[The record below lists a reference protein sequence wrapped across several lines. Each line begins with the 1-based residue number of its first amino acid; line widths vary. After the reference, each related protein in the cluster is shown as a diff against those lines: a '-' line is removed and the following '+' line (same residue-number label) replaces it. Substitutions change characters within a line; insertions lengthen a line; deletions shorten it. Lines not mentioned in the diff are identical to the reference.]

1 MLSRYM
7 AAVAAV
13 SICLGTASAQL
24 TAVGAVA
31 PEHGFPTSYTDSGN
45 TSLGPCLNNSGLCLL
60 PNVVELLNPGQP
72 FPANYGG
79 TFPDEF
85 FYWGGDSTMTV
96 NGGGTALL
104 VMALTGSFAGGV
116 PLAGDQI
123 VFGRIRLRIDNLQV
137 GSNYRITTPYG
148 VFNLVPTVA
157 GRRSINFTQDI
168 GIATPGVF
176 TTALNAGIGPFLR
189 WDSGLPIV
197 DVAGNQYLGDPNI
210 EHTVT
215 GSPIGANFFRI
226 EGPNAGGP
234 GINSV
239 QTSLFTIMGMMV
251 TPAPAANFAANP
263 TSGTAPLT
271 VAFTN
276 QSTGTINTFAWV
288 FGDGGTAAVASPSHT
303 YTTAGTFTVSL
314 TVTGPGGSNTRT
326 ANNLITVNSPQPVA
340 PVAAFRASPTSGVV
354 PLNVLFTNQST
365 GTINTFAW
373 NFGDGSTST
382 QASPSHIYT
391 SQGSFTASLTV
402 TGPGGSSSAS
412 RVITVA
418 GPANLR
424 IESLA
429 PGTAGT
435 RNTITVTGCTPNAQV
450 FVLWS
455 TAAGSAP
462 IQLNS
467 CNVITDL
474 ASPLILTQG
483 RARNS
488 STLERRF
495 NANRGLAGQTLRL
508 QAVDSGNCAKSPV
521 VVETF

>member
-276 QSTGTINTFAWV
+276 QSTGTINTFAWN
-288 FGDGGTAAVASPSHT
+288 FGDGGTSALASPSHT

-314 TVTGPGGSNTRT
+314 TVTGPGGTNTRT
-326 ANNLITVNSPQPVA
+326 AANLITVNAPQQ
-340 PVAAFRASPTSGVV
+340 AAFAIAS
-354 PLNVLFTNQST
+354 
-365 GTINTFAW
+365 I
-373 NFGDGSTST
+373 
-382 QASPSHIYT
+382 SP
-391 SQGSFTASLTV
+391 G
-402 TGPGGSSSAS
+402 
-412 RVITVA
+412 VA
-418 GPANLR
+418 GQNNR
-424 IESLA
+424 IS
-429 PGTAGT
+429 
-435 RNTITVTGCTPNAQV
+435 VTGCTPGADV

-455 TAAGSAP
+455 RTAGTAG
-462 IQLNS
+462 IQLRN
-467 CNVITDL
+467 CNLISDL
-474 ASPLILTQG
+474 AAPQILFG
-483 RARNS
+483 DRPRNGTTMS
-488 STLERRF
+488 KDVSINGAL
-495 NANRGLAGQTLRL
+495 RGITVRL
-508 QAVDSGNCAKSPV
+508 QAVDTGRCAKTPV
-521 VVETF
+521 FVELF